1 MMGERTRI
9 HITDD
14 HGVFRSGVKALVERE
29 PDMLVVSEAAD
40 SDATLDAVRR
50 EQPDVVIL
58 DINIPGMGASNVA
71 RAVLELSPRSAVLVL
86 TFHDEEHYL
95 REFLRLGARGFML
108 KTSTGDALID
118 AIRKVRQG
126 EEYID
131 PALAKHLVASYVGR
145 PKRTKDRADLLTA
158 REREVCS
165 YLAAGYTNVEVADA
179 LAISKRTVETHRA
192 AIMSKVG
199 LRSRA
204 DLVQFALDHG
214 LWRGQPAQV

>member
-1 MMGERTRI
+1 MGEQIRI

-14 HGVFRSGVKALVERE
+14 HGVFRSGVRALVERE
-29 PDMLVVSEAAD
+29 PDMVVVSEAAD
-40 SDATLDAVRR
+40 SDSTLELVQR
-50 EQPDVVIL
+50 EKPDIVLL
-58 DINIPGMGASNVA
+58 DINIPGMGAAKVA
-71 RAVLELSPRSAVLVL
+71 RQILESNPQTAILVL

-118 AIRKVRQG
+118 ALRKVYRG
-126 EEYID
+126 EEYVD

-145 PKRTKDRADLLTA
+145 PKRAKDRADLLTA

-165 YLAAGYTNVEVADA
+165 YLAAGYTNVEVAEA

-204 DLVQFALDHG
+204 DLVQFALEHG
-214 LWRGQPAQV
+214 LWRGK